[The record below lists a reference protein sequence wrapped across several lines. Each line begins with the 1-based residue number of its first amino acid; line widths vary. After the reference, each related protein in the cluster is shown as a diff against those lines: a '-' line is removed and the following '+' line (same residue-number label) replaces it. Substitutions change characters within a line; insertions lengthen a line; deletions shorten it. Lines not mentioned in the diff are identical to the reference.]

1 MSYGIEFVPGNI
13 TVKQVITF
21 CKLAE
26 SKDIDY
32 AWITNHYN
40 NRHCYPTLAAVAMNT
55 TTLKMGPGIMNSFT
69 DTPAAMAS
77 YYCTLNE
84 ISDGRAVLGI
94 GPGDLSTL
102 PKIAITPDKPVARLE
117 EAVTIIRQLVA
128 GETVTKK
135 GRTFFDYDGA
145 KLTGVTLP
153 GKKGVPIY
161 IGAQGP
167 KVLDLAGRVGD
178 GALINASNPKDFA
191 VAIPII
197 KAACDKVG
205 KKGFDVGAYTAMSI
219 DKDVK
224 IEIEFWNFTMGARL
238 STSIHLMDKMGAV
251 ILASANFPSAN
262 LIEDEWFGKP
272 HPVGL
277 YRTVCTLPGNFLNEG
292 LHNINAIVLTNVTN
306 VEVFAKDV
314 ISFTVNDTGDMRKEY
329 SGGWVGVVRPKLAW
343 QTQYRGPLHNRD
355 GESE

>member
-1 MSYGIEFVPGNI
+1 MTTYGIEFVPGNVN
-13 TVKQVITF
+13 VKQVVNY

-40 NRHCYPTLAAVAMNT
+40 NRHCYPTLAAIAQAT
-55 TTLKMGPGIMNSFT
+55 TSLKMGPGIMNAFT

-77 YYCTLNE
+77 FICTLNE

-102 PKIAITPDKPVARLE
+102 PKLAIAPVKPVGRLN
-117 EAVTIIRQLVA
+117 EAVTQIRKLVA
-128 GETVTKK
+128 GEEIKK
-135 GRTFFDYDGA
+135 SGMEFFDYDGA

-153 GKKGVPIY
+153 GKKGIPVY

-167 KVLDLAGRVGD
+167 KVLELAGTIGD

-219 DKDVK
+219 DTNEKKARNAAKIVAAFIAAGSPPDLIARHGLDAAKVATIKGALAKFDFKTAGENVDDKTIDAFTIAGTPDTVK
-224 IEIEFWNFTMGARL
+224 QKCEDLAKAGVTQIIFGSPLGPDMT
-238 STSIHLMDKMGAV
+238 TSIRL
-251 ILASANFPSAN
+251 L
-262 LIEDEWFGKP
+262 GK
-272 HPVGL
+272 
-277 YRTVCTLPGNFLNEG
+277 Y
-292 LHNINAIVLTNVTN
+292 
-306 VEVFAKDV
+306 
-314 ISFTVNDTGDMRKEY
+314 
-329 SGGWVGVVRPKLAW
+329 VV
-343 QTQYRGPLHNRD
+343 
-355 GESE
+355 